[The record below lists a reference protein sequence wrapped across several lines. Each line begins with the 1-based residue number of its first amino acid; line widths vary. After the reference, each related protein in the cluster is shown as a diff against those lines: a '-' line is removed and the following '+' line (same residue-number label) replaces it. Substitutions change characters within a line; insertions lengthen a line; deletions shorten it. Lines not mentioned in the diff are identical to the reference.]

1 MKHNTQM
8 TWLNFAAIATLGLS
22 AFACGTAY
30 QTATD
35 SAVKVTNGREIA
47 ETDYPSVVYIA
58 SQVQDGVASCTAT
71 FVNDSQ
77 VVSAA
82 HCVEGTSA
90 SNPSLYLVK
99 VTYVDG
105 EAQLSAVAKAQRWV
119 RPANYNFDDGVNKLD
134 VSVISFPANSAP
146 AVSALAAVPTKAGD
160 SLTIVGYGN
169 NRNFIDDSGQFTGS
183 GAGKKRVGTNQVGA
197 VVDGMIQ
204 FIGTPSAGSDF
215 EPGSLVLSG
224 SGDSGGPLFVNGRLA
239 GVTSGGGVGKT
250 SDGEEVYISQYV
262 DLKSADSQALLKK
275 ALKPGTA
282 F

>member
-1 MKHNTQM
+1 MNHNTQKN
-8 TWLNFAAIATLGLS
+8 WLKFAAVAGLVLNT
-22 AFACGTAY
+22 FACGTADRA
-30 QTATD
+30 ATD

-58 SQVQDGVASCTAT
+58 SQVQGGIASCTAT

-90 SNPSLYLVK
+90 SSPSLYLVK
-99 VTYVDG
+99 LTYVDG

-134 VSVISFPANSAP
+134 ASVITFPENSAP

-169 NRNFIDDSGQFTGS
+169 NRNFIDASGQFTGS

-197 VVDGMIQ
+197 VIDGMIQ

-239 GVTSGGGVGKT
+239 GVTSGGGVGST
-250 SDGEEVYISQYV
+250 GDGQEVYISQYV
-262 DLKSADSQALLKK
+262 DLKSADSQALLRK